1 MSNAASTAIDWSEQ
15 GLVPDTVI
23 RHGVKRLLKK
33 RIGELHTNDCE
44 NLADSKAAVFR
55 CMHESAISPGWDA
68 RVRPSLVR
76 VRTDCRHTS
85 PPLLTWISTASGRS
99 SFQSCPWPGSSRA
112 NLQRH
117 AASRHGAN
125 IVNQTPGN
133 APTTEKYR
141 LLVTAQLQEK
151 THDNFDTRPDFHE

>member
-1 MSNAASTAIDWSEQ
+1 MRNAASTVIDWSEQ
-15 GLVPDTVI
+15 GLVPDTVF
-23 RHGVKRLLKK
+23 RHSVKRLLKK

-85 PPLLTWISTASGRS
+85 PPLLTWIVSLSKGGASIIGGLWSFIFPVLSLAWFIACEFTAPRS
-99 SFQSCPWPGSSRA
+99 IPAR
-112 NLQRH
+112 R
-117 AASRHGAN
+117 
-125 IVNQTPGN
+125 
-133 APTTEKYR
+133 KYC
-141 LLVTAQLQEK
+141 
-151 THDNFDTRPDFHE
+151 